1 MRGTRPPE
9 GYELFIVPKYT
20 LKHGERRIDLP
31 NKVGE
36 LLSILMG
43 TRGALLSVR
52 DISDSMYDHLD
63 DNCSQWQ
70 WESIRQFMYHL
81 KRELIAEGIKINIQA
96 RHGQV
101 GYRFLGFEL
110 CEPQP
115 ELRRWRRRY
124 KNMKTRKKKVLSAEK
139 VMRDR
144 KPKKQFK
151 PEANPET
158 RKLKKTTHNFPRYR
172 NSGRPHYPPPKV
184 LPPEYVAAQ
193 QAPWTF
199 PDGREE

>member
-43 TRGALLSVR
+43 TRGAILSVKE
-52 DISDSMYDHLD
+52 ISDSMYDHLD
-63 DNCSQWQ
+63 ENCSQWQ
-70 WESIRQFMYHL
+70 WESIRQFMYNL
-81 KRELIAEGIKINIQA
+81 KRELLAEGIKINIKA
-96 RHGQV
+96 RHGHV
-101 GYRFLGFEL
+101 GYRFLGFDP

-115 ELRRWRRRY
+115 ELCRRRRRY
-124 KNMKTRKKKVLSAEK
+124 KNMKTMKPKITRQK
-139 VMRDR
+139 

-151 PEANPET
+151 PNPEAKT
-158 RKLKKTTHNFPRYR
+158 TPELRQLKKSTSNFPRYQ
-172 NSGRPHYPPPKV
+172 NSGRPRYPPPEI
-184 LPPEYVAAQ
+184 LPPKYAAAQ